1 MGRQRIRRR
10 GQVVPLSYAE
20 MAQLRESMS
29 EAVKKGYEYAIEN
42 PDAAAEI
49 LSKYAPDYDLKFLK
63 ESQKYLS
70 SEYAR
75 DADSW
80 GVMKDS
86 VWDNYTAFMYENKL
100 ITEKIKADEQYTN
113 EFVTK

>member
-1 MGRQRIRRR
+1 M
-10 GQVVPLSYAE
+10 PE
-20 MAQLRESMS
+20 MRTA
-29 EAVKKGYEYAIEN
+29 G
-42 PDAAAEI
+42 
-49 LSKYAPDYDLKFLK
+49 
-63 ESQKYLS
+63 
-70 SEYAR
+70 
-75 DADSW
+75 